1 MELTEGGQSAC
12 WVIRL
17 FNSQQ
22 RGDDGRVTYGR
33 DSGGDGERTDRL
45 DVRVTEAGLNIIL
58 VKIQSKKPGGHG
70 AHLLNQAGGE
80 NRRGEREA
88 G

>member
-1 MELTEGGQSAC
+1 M
-12 WVIRL
+12 
-17 FNSQQ
+17 
-22 RGDDGRVTYGR
+22 TYGR

-45 DVRVTEAGLNIIL
+45 DVGVREAGLNIIL
-58 VKIQSKKPGGHG
+58 VKIQSQKPGGHS

-80 NRRGEREA
+80 NRRGERED

>member
-1 MELTEGGQSAC
+1 M
-12 WVIRL
+12 
-17 FNSQQ
+17 
-22 RGDDGRVTYGR
+22 TYGR

-45 DVRVTEAGLNIIL
+45 DVGVREAGLNIIL
-58 VKIQSKKPGGHG
+58 VKIQSQKPGGYS

-80 NRRGEREA
+80 NRRGERED